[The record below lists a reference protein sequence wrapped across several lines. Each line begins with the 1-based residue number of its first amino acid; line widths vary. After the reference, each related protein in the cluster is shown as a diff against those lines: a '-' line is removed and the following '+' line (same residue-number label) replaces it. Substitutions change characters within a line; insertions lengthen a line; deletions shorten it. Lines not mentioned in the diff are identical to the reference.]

1 MERSRLFW
9 NVRDSAAE
17 ARPPRKT
24 TAHAIGSCSVVV
36 TSAPAVLSGE
46 VDLRMHD
53 THVACQCVVAR
64 KSFLLDTECAA
75 YLLLARIVYR
85 VLVTGEVIGTRKYG
99 VARLAGRGVDAL
111 TLVGSRLRIAL
122 QNSRRR
128 HSLAEIGTSMTLTLM
143 LLQLLRSFETL
154 RAAMVRARVRAR
166 VST

>member
-1 MERSRLFW
+1 MLSRGYLRACGAF
-9 NVRDSAAE
+9 RGS
-17 ARPPRKT
+17 RPQ
-24 TAHAIGSCSVVV
+24 
-36 TSAPAVLSGE
+36 
-46 VDLRMHD
+46 DDD

-143 LLQLLRSFETL
+143 LLKLLWGLETL
-154 RAAMVRARVRAR
+154 GAAMIRA
-166 VST
+166 